1 MRKLTESKGITESS
15 IKKSEHGSTV
25 VLRIYNCTDLPRRNI
40 VIELDDRFNTVDILD
55 FKEEKIKNNNKVI
68 KNNNKVSFV
77 GNKINI
83 PLLKEN
89 EIITLGLGR

>member
-55 FKEEKIKNNNKVI
+55 FKEEKIKNNNKV
-68 KNNNKVSFV
+68 SFV